1 MVAPPRRR
9 QTADML
15 RTALRRVAVAC
26 LLALA
31 ACLEFDGQEVTL
43 RYDEAADR
51 IDLHIVYRGLY
62 AEGGADAVD
71 KALQQ
76 LADAQRDGTFALWQN
91 WPFQFAIA
99 RDNELALQTL
109 LAHVDVENGGL
120 FTDPT
125 GALCAHQFVRI
136 RDAKAF
142 VQQVNTLLD
151 VWVAGEL
158 ANGTKVGSDR
168 HRWDDDTRD
177 LVRECARRGQHLVAL
192 RQGSIELRLPLSAK
206 DHAWLRASIFRGL
219 AEAAGEEALR
229 TAIVSERRADGGAP
243 AETAVAATAK
253 AAWTQRAAGERVAA
267 AAAMRYLA
275 ANEWSCTRE
284 PERTRITFGV
294 AGQRDLALTKAADGL
309 YHPQLLTVL
318 REAKTAIEDSVP
330 DQEIARRF
338 DAFTQRA
345 AVLPPAVAA
354 LRAAKPAAA
363 TGGK

>member
-1 MVAPPRRR
+1 MIRS
-9 QTADML
+9 
-15 RTALRRVAVAC
+15 ALRRVAVAC
-26 LLALA
+26 LLLLA
-31 ACLEFDGQEVTL
+31 ACLEFDGQDVSL

-51 IDLHIVYRGLY
+51 IDLHLVYRGLY
-62 AEGGADAVD
+62 AGGGADAVD

-76 LADAQRDGTFALWQN
+76 LNDARRDGTFALWQN
-91 WPFQFAIA
+91 WPFQFAIP
-99 RDNELALQTL
+99 RNNELALQTL

-168 HRWDDDTRD
+168 HRWDADTRD
-177 LVRECARRGQHLVAL
+177 LVREFARSGQHLVAL
-192 RQGSIELRLPLSAK
+192 RQGSIELRLPLSAH
-206 DHAWLRASIFRGL
+206 DHAWLRASVFRNF

-229 TAIVSERRADGGAP
+229 SAVVAERRAEGGAP
-243 AETAVAATAK
+243 AETTVAASAK

-267 AAAMRYLA
+267 TAAMRFLA
-275 ANEWSCTRE
+275 ANEGSFARE

-309 YHPQLLTVL
+309 YHPQLLAAL
-318 REAKTAIEDSVP
+318 REGNAAIEDNVP
-330 DQEIARRF
+330 DQELARRF

-345 AVLPPAVAA
+345 AVLPPAVATV
-354 LRAAKPAAA
+354 RAAKPPAA
-363 TGGK
+363 TGGR

>member
-1 MVAPPRRR
+1 MIRS
-9 QTADML
+9 
-15 RTALRRVAVAC
+15 ALRRVAVAC
-26 LLALA
+26 LLLLA
-31 ACLEFDGQEVTL
+31 ACLEFDGQDVSL

-51 IDLHIVYRGLY
+51 IDLHLVYRGLD
-62 AEGGADAVD
+62 AGGGADAVD

-76 LADAQRDGTFALWQN
+76 LTDARRDGTFALWQN
-91 WPFQFAIA
+91 WPFQFAIP
-99 RDNELALQTL
+99 RNNELALQTL

-168 HRWDDDTRD
+168 HRWDADTRD
-177 LVRECARRGQHLVAL
+177 LVREFARSGQHLVAL
-192 RQGSIELRLPLSAK
+192 RQGSIELRLPLSAH
-206 DHAWLRASIFRGL
+206 DHAWLRASVFRNF

-229 TAIVSERRADGGAP
+229 SAVVAERRAEGGAP
-243 AETAVAATAK
+243 AETTVAASAK

-267 AAAMRYLA
+267 TAAMRFLA
-275 ANEWSCTRE
+275 SNEWSVARE

-309 YHPQLLTVL
+309 YHPQLLAAL
-318 REAKTAIEDSVP
+318 REGNAAIEDNVP
-330 DQEIARRF
+330 DQELARRF

-345 AVLPPAVAA
+345 AVLPPAVATV
-354 LRAAKPAAA
+354 RAAKPPAA
-363 TGGK
+363 TGGR